1 MRAPVPHPAPD
12 RGSAAIALAVS
23 AAVVMLLAIALI
35 GAVAGISGQEA
46 SACTAQPAASSA
58 AASIPAA
65 YLAGYKEAGAAY
77 GIPWTVLA
85 GIGTAESGNGQSNLP
100 GVHSGTNA
108 FGAAGPM
115 QFGVGGAAGDTWGGA
130 PVHPASQHTG
140 GYGIDGDH
148 DGVVDVY
155 DPGDA
160 IPSAAGFLQAHG
172 APGNMQAALFAYNH
186 SSAYVTQV
194 LDWAARYAAG
204 GAQAISA
211 ASSPLCQQA
220 ALGPLPAGTAG
231 KVIAYAEAQ
240 IGKPYLWGATGP
252 GAFDCSGLTMMAYR
266 AAGTGIPRTSQQQWA
281 FGKQIPASQARPG
294 DLVFFA
300 GSDGTMSAPGHVGI
314 VIAGHDMMIDA
325 PQTGQTV
332 TRQSFAGSAD
342 LVGFTRP

>member
-1 MRAPVPHPAPD
+1 MR
-12 RGSAAIALAVS
+12 
-23 AAVVMLLAIALI
+23 
-35 GAVAGISGQEA
+35 
-46 SACTAQPAASSA
+46 
-58 AASIPAA
+58 
-65 YLAGYKEAGAAY
+65 
-77 GIPWTVLA
+77 
-85 GIGTAESGNGQSNLP
+85 
-100 GVHSGTNA
+100 
-108 FGAAGPM
+108 
-115 QFGVGGAAGDTWGGA
+115 
-130 PVHPASQHTG
+130 
-140 GYGIDGDH
+140 
-148 DGVVDVY
+148 
-155 DPGDA
+155 
-160 IPSAAGFLQAHG
+160 
-172 APGNMQAALFAYNH
+172 AALFAYNH

-211 ASSPLCQQA
+211 AGSPLCEQA
-220 ALGPLPAGTAG
+220 AVGPLPAGTAG

-240 IGKPYLWGATGP
+240 IGKPYLWGGTGP

-300 GSDGTMSAPGHVGI
+300 GSDGTMTAPGHVGI

-332 TRQSFAGSAD
+332 TTQSFAGSTD

>member
-1 MRAPVPHPAPD
+1 MRAPMPRPAAD
-12 RGSAAIALAVS
+12 RGSATIALAVS

-58 AASIPAA
+58 AAAIPAA
-65 YLAGYKEAGAAY
+65 YLSDYKEAGAAY

-85 GIGTAESGNGQSNLP
+85 GIGTVESDNGQSGLP

-108 FGAAGPM
+108 YGAAGPM

-140 GYGIDGDH
+140 GYGIDGDR

-160 IPSAAGFLQAHG
+160 IPSAAYFLQAHG
-172 APGNMQAALFAYNH
+172 APADMQAALFAYNR
-186 SSAYVTQV
+186 STQYVSDV

-211 ASSPLCQQA
+211 AGSPLCQQA

-240 IGKPYLWGATGP
+240 IGKPYQWGATGP
-252 GAFDCSGLTMMAYR
+252 DSFDCSGLAMMAYR
-266 AAGTGIPRTSQQQWA
+266 AANIDIPRTSQQQWA

-332 TRQSFAGSAD
+332 TTQSFAGSAD